1 MIAGIILAA
10 GESKRMGRP
19 KQLIDI
25 GGRTMLQ
32 CVADAALGSR
42 LDEIIVVLGYQA
54 DACQA
59 SLAGRDVRVVLNRG
73 YPEGMGSS
81 VRAGVAALP
90 AGAIAAMFLLVDQP
104 GITSNAIDALL
115 ALSTPANVVAPLVD
129 GRRGNPTI
137 FGRRW
142 FPELAQCSGDSGGRG
157 IIDAHPDALVLVET
171 KADLRDVDTPQ
182 DLAALS

>member
-10 GESKRMGRP
+10 GESKRMGQP

-42 LDEIIVVLGYQA
+42 LGEIIVVLGYQA

-59 SLAGRDVRVVLNRG
+59 SLAGRDVRVVLNRE

-90 AGAIAAMFLLVDQP
+90 AGASAAMFLLVDQP

-115 ALSTPANVVAPLVD
+115 ALSTSDNVVVPLVD
-129 GRRGNPTI
+129 GRRGNPAV
-137 FGRRW
+137 FGQRW
-142 FPELAQCSGDSGGRG
+142 YSELAECSGDTGGRAIVG
-157 IIDAHPDALVLVET
+157 AHREALVLVEID
-171 KADLRDVDTPQ
+171 ADLRDVDTPQ